1 MSIRVMSQI
10 WDSGPSDRSELVV
23 MLALADYAN
32 DDGECWPSM
41 AGIAQKAR
49 MTERGAQKILRRLEE
64 TGWLKIETGGG
75 RGGKNHYVIQA
86 QNGELHSVNGEHRM
100 KEKPRTAEHKPRT
113 GVHKTPNTGS
123 PEPSRTIKEPS
134 IDKNVRDALCS
145 VLRPETADAYIAH
158 RKAKGAKITDKA
170 AELIARKLSKHPNPD
185 AVAEESIANGWT
197 GVFPERVPK
206 EQSQKPETDLDAI
219 WKSLETGT
227 HQ

>member
-1 MSIRVMSQI
+1 MSQI

-64 TGWLKIETGGG
+64 AGWLKVETGGG